1 MLKRLTLLVVLI
13 VIAKPVYDLAK
24 PYAEQILQSEEI
36 ATILEEA
43 PAFIEQVPEL
53 LNPTSTPTTVQVA
66 NETVQPVDVANMEKP
81 GTVTSYEELVAA
93 TFYYT
98 ERFTPYFE
106 IEYKGSTASLE
117 QMLNNL
123 YDDLKEQNEYV
134 YYHLMKR
141 NIEYTYTSRK
151 ATIKFQHEYLTNYEQ
166 ERYVNGKVQAIVN
179 SIPAGMSDYE
189 KVKYVNDWIVQNTAY
204 GENTVA
210 SPHSAY
216 AVAMEGVGV
225 CQGYAL
231 LALKLLQELQIPT
244 VYVVGDVESGPH
256 AWNLVQLDGQWY
268 HLDITW
274 NDPLPD
280 RGKKVR
286 YDYFLKSDK
295 EMRYDHAWIAADYPA
310 AVTSYQ

>member
-1 MLKRLTLLVVLI
+1 MLKRLTLFIVLI
-13 VIAKPVYDLAK
+13 VIAKPAYDFAK
-24 PYAEQILQSEEI
+24 PYAQEILQSEEI

-43 PAFIEQVPEL
+43 PAFLEQVPEL
-53 LNPTSTPTTVQVA
+53 INPSPTTVQVA
-66 NETVQPVDVANMEKP
+66 NETVQPVDVGLEEEP
-81 GTVTSYEELVAA
+81 GAVSSYEELVAA

-98 ERFTPYFE
+98 ERYTPSFE
-106 IEYKGSTASLE
+106 ITYKGSTANLE
-117 QMLNNL
+117 QMLNDL

-151 ATIKFQHEYLTNYEQ
+151 ATIRFQHEYLTNYEQ
-166 ERYVNGKVQAIVN
+166 ERYVNGKVQAIAK
-179 SIPAGMSDYE
+179 SIPASMSDYE
-189 KVKYVNDWIVQNTAY
+189 KVKYVNDWIVQNTRY
-204 GENTVA
+204 SENASA

-231 LALKLLQELQIPT
+231 LALKLLQELDIPAM
-244 VYVVGDVESGPH
+244 YVVGDVESGPH

-268 HLDITW
+268 HMDVTW

-280 RGKKVR
+280 RGNKVR
-286 YDYFLKSDK
+286 YDYFLKSDTQ
-295 EMRYDHAWIAADYPA
+295 MGYDHTWIAGDYPA
-310 AVTSYQ
+310 APANYE